1 MTDLLG
7 SVLDAHGG
15 LDRWQRAASLQAN
28 LSLGGPFWASKGWPD
43 VYADQRV
50 TLDTRSLRIA
60 FEPFPSPGRRSEF
73 TGAPER
79 LDIVDGDGDVL
90 ESRHN
95 PRATFPP
102 TEAGQRWDAIQT
114 SYFTSCAVWNYL
126 TEPFVFTYAGVTTEE
141 ITPWTEDG
149 ERWRRLAVTF
159 PANLPNH
166 NPDQVFYYGDD
177 FMLRRMDYQPEV
189 TGILVAQYTYEPRT
203 FDGLV
208 FPTKRRVH
216 RRDETGRANKEYTAI
231 TVDIDSIHT
240 GGGR

>member
-15 LDRWQRAASLQAN
+15 LDRWQRATSLQAN

-73 TGAPER
+73 TVAPER

-203 FDGLV
+203 FDGL
-208 FPTKRRVH
+208 
-216 RRDETGRANKEYTAI
+216 
-231 TVDIDSIHT
+231 
-240 GGGR
+240 